1 MATQYSG
8 GYAAWDRPSRHQDW
22 ALLILSIWLFI
33 SPWVLSFGHAAGAA
47 NGSSVVASRA
57 AWDAWILGVI
67 LFLVSLS
74 AVGRMAARQEW
85 LALVLGIWI
94 FIAPWVLGFVGLG
107 SAAWDHWIVGVL
119 VFLTALWNISAPRTD
134 VAGSTTTPPLGPP
147 GGPLA

>member
-1 MATQYSG
+1 MATQYGS
-8 GYAAWDRPSRHQDW
+8 YAGWDRPSRRQDW

-33 SPWVLSFGHAAGAA
+33 SPWVLSFGHAVGAA
-47 NGSSVVASRA
+47 NGGSVAASRA

-74 AVGRMAARQEW
+74 AVGRMDVRQEW
-85 LALVLGIWI
+85 LALVLGIWV
-94 FIAPWVLGFVGLG
+94 FIAPWVLGFARLG

-119 VFLTALWNISAPRTD
+119 VFLAALRNISAPRSVVTGT
-134 VAGSTTTPPLGPP
+134 ATLPLGPP